1 MDMRDVERNEVVMK
15 LENVGMASDRP
26 MIGTLL

>member
-1 MDMRDVERNEVVMK
+1 MRDAKRNEVVTK
-15 LENVGMASDRP
+15 FESVGMASDGP